1 MKTTIIGAGIS
12 GLWLGYQL
20 KNAGHDISII
30 EKSRGVGGR
39 IATKRI
45 GTEKFDHGA
54 QFYTDDIEMKDLH
67 KIWSD
72 ANLSR
77 PWFTKKNKM
86 RFTVAGGMTL
96 LAKEL
101 QKSLNIQL
109 NQRLVKIVKNENQ
122 LVLEL
127 DSGERLTTDQL
138 ILTCPLP
145 QTLELLNVSGIDY
158 PTDLKTIQYEKAIV
172 FLVEKVNTTS
182 EIMKDTAYLEPA
194 EAQDIFSIA
203 DQQKK
208 QNCAE
213 HSWTITMTS
222 AFSEIHFEKSDEAI
236 IEAGVTS
243 IKKQLADFGF
253 KNIVLKKWRY
263 SHPKT
268 KYHSPFVK
276 LADSPIYL
284 AGDAFGGPSMTGA
297 IRSANVLWSTFANK
311 N

>member
-72 ANLSR
+72 ASLSL
-77 PWFTKKNKM
+77 PWFAKKNKM

-101 QKSLNIQL
+101 QKNLNIQL
-109 NQRLVKIVKNENQ
+109 NQRLTKIVKSKSQ

-127 DSGERLTTDQL
+127 DSGEGLTTDQL
-138 ILTCPLP
+138 ILTSPLP
-145 QTLELLNVSGIDY
+145 QSLDLLNSSGIDY
-158 PTDLKTIQYEKAIV
+158 PTDLKQIQYEKALV
-172 FLVEKVNTTS
+172 FLVEKVNTKS
-182 EIMKDTAYLEPA
+182 EIMKDTAYLEP
-194 EAQDIFSIA
+194 EESGDIFSIA

-208 QNCAE
+208 QNCTE
-213 HSWTITMTS
+213 CSWTITMNGV
-222 AFSEIHFEKSDEAI
+222 FSETHFEQSDEAI
-236 IEAGVTS
+236 IEAGVTT
-243 IKKQLADFGF
+243 IKKQLADFSF
-253 KNIVLKKWRY
+253 QNIVLKKWRY

-268 KYHSPFVK
+268 KYHSPFLK
-276 LADSPIYL
+276 LTDPPIYL
-284 AGDAFGGPSMTGA
+284 AGDAFGGPSITGA
-297 IRSANVLWSTFANK
+297 ARSANALRSYFANK